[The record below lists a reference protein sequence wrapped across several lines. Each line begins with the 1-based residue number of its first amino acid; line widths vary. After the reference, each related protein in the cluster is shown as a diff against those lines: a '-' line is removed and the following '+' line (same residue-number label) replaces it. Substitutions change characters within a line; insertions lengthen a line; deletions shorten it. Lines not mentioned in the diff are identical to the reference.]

1 MNSTVAKSTQKPAL
15 MLGALLTAALT
26 LASGSAFAV
35 EKGDILL
42 RAGFHNVDPKSDNG
56 RVVELAAD
64 IDVDDDTQIT
74 FDVTYMLTDNW
85 GLELL
90 AALPFEHDIKIG
102 GANAGSVKHLPPTIS
117 ALYYFN
123 PKSTVQFYAGVGLN
137 VTIFFEEDERGPL
150 AGTELELDTSV
161 GPAVVLGI
169 DIPLNDKWFLN
180 ADVRYFDID
189 TDATVTAPGLRLTPD
204 VEIDPFALGL
214 NVGYRF

>member
-1 MNSTVAKSTQKPAL
+1 MKSTVAKSMSKPAR
-15 MLGALLTAALT
+15 MLGAMLVAGLTI
-26 LASGSAFAV
+26 ASTSAFAV
-35 EKGDILL
+35 EKGDIMV

-56 RVVELAAD
+56 RVNELAAD
-64 IDVDDDTQIT
+64 IDVDDDTQLT
-74 FDVTYMLTDNW
+74 FDLTYMFTDNW
-85 GLELL
+85 GLEVL
-90 AALPFEHDIKIG
+90 AALPFEHDLKIG
-102 GANAGSVKHLPPTIS
+102 GADAGSVKHLPPTIS

-123 PKSTVQFYAGVGLN
+123 PQSTVQFYAGVGVN

-189 TDATVTAPGLRLTPD
+189 TEATVTAPGLRLTPD
-204 VEIDPFALGL
+204 VEIDPFAFGL